1 LSKPDSAGCVR
12 LPLQARDA
20 SREWL
25 AVRHLEQMTLRSS
38 AGIRMKR
45 RLREKSWEEIHADFF
60 ILT

>member
-1 LSKPDSAGCVR
+1 M
-12 LPLQARDA
+12 LQRWIAA
-20 SREWL
+20 
-25 AVRHLEQMTLRSS
+25 RHLEQTTLRSS